1 MSEISLETLEVLIK
15 KGRELKQLLKETP
28 EILEYLRLLEKFSN
42 GERSIIPIP
51 TDKLVKSGEAAE
63 VLGVNKAT
71 IDNYSK
77 AGILTPL
84 YTAGSNHKKFWLSE
98 VKAVAKKANS

>member
-1 MSEISLETLEVLIK
+1 MTEINLEALEKLLK

-71 IDNYSK
+71 IDGYAK

-84 YTAGSNHKKFWLSE
+84 YTAGSTHKKFWLSE
-98 VKAVAKKANS
+98 VKAVAKKANG